1 MRWKGDTHDST
12 SARDP
17 RVGDTVLAEDGV
29 LGRVDRII
37 RSETEDPVY
46 LVVASRS
53 RMRRR
58 YPVIPSAL
66 VAGIDRS
73 QQRVYMRGLRTRLE
87 RLPES
92 LQLVA

>member
-1 MRWKGDTHDST
+1 MRFTGDVHEPPP
-12 SARDP
+12 AKDP

-37 RSETEDPVY
+37 RYETEDPVY
-46 LVVASRS
+46 LVVSSRS

-58 YPVIPSAL
+58 YPVIPSAF

-73 QQRVYMRGLRTRLE
+73 QRRVYMRGLRARLE
-87 RLPES
+87 RLSES
-92 LQLVA
+92 LPLVA

>member
-12 SARDP
+12 SSRDP

-37 RSETEDPVY
+37 RSETEDLVY

-53 RMRRR
+53 RVRRR
-58 YPVIPSAL
+58 YPVIPSAF

-73 QQRVYMRGLRTRLE
+73 RQRVYMRGLRTRLE
-87 RLPES
+87 RLSES
-92 LQLVA
+92 LPLVA